1 MNCELKSIQKKAGKK
16 VDADIFFESS
26 FCAPSVPKTMESV
39 NYQKR
44 YHTAFWN
51 ATMFIYFC
59 GCVQALAIIGDVIL
73 IFRCPLNII
82 KSSNMKCT
90 KSSDSFQ
97 FLFFWSPYQKSPRR
111 GGRDDSRDRRRRWRV
126 ASGWDV
132 PLSPGRVTLP
142 TSAQRAAGG
151 GLPLFFPGRTS
162 GDAKPGSDGVLFFT
176 ACAMK
181 AGEVTSFGVA
191 QRLWSFVCRL

>member
-1 MNCELKSIQKKAGKK
+1 
-16 VDADIFFESS
+16 
-26 FCAPSVPKTMESV
+26 MESV

-59 GCVQALAIIGDVIL
+59 GCVQALMIIGDVIL

-162 GDAKPGSDGVLFFT
+162 GDAKPGSDGVLFFHGL
-176 ACAMK
+176 CY
-181 AGEVTSFGVA
+181 ESW
-191 QRLWSFVCRL
+191 WSHNFWCSSASLVVCMPFVIISKTWLLCESSGHDNHEPLSRWKWDCWLLRC